1 MADSTVS
8 SVTQSLFFQPSVTFS
23 GLGSGIDSQSIISK
37 LVEVESRHIQR
48 LESWKAEW
56 TEKITALQTVN
67 VKLTDLRTAVAAM
80 DVLAEFQ
87 AKTVSSSNTAVLTAT
102 ASATAASGSHQ
113 VLVNQLAQNEIE
125 VHAGLSAATAVINA
139 SGTSKVFAFSYAGGA
154 SVSITVADQATLQ
167 DLADAINSSGA
178 NPGVTALVLDMGP
191 SYTTDRYRLMLQGQD
206 TGSDYTIAIDD
217 GLTTLDGTGGTE
229 NFTSATFTESQ
240 TAQNAQVRL
249 DGYPPGAWIERSSN
263 QINDLISGV
272 TFNLH
277 ASSGSPVTIAVGD
290 DTAAMQEK
298 IGNLVAAYNEAVA
311 YLREQTKYD
320 SASGEAG
327 ILFGNYAVQ
336 IVKSELTAIATGNAP
351 GFQDPDDPYL
361 NLSQLGITTDVDEAS
376 ATFGQ
381 LLIDEATLSEA
392 LSSHPQEV
400 AYLMAASFRG
410 VSDDATGNIT
420 YYSSIPS
427 ITLPGIYAVEAT
439 VSGGV
444 ITSGTINGHAAT
456 ISGDTLTGQSGYPE
470 YGLAVRVNL
479 VDGTYTGTVRLQL
492 GINGQFTAKLDDLLS
507 ASSGPVNILIDNYND
522 IVDSIDSKIEFEQRR
537 VDGVRKRLI
546 EQFTRL
552 EAVLAQLNEQANYL
566 ANQMQNL
573 ASTGQKRT

>member
-23 GLGSGIDSQSIISK
+23 GLGSGIDRQSIISK

-125 VHAGLSAATAVINA
+125 VHAGLSAATSVINA

-492 GINGQFTAKLDDLLS
+492 GINGRFTAKLDDLLS

-522 IVDSIDSKIEFEQRR
+522 IVDSIDSKIEFERRR

>member
-492 GINGQFTAKLDDLLS
+492 GINGRFTAKLDDLLS

-522 IVDSIDSKIEFEQRR
+522 IVDSIDSKIEFERRR